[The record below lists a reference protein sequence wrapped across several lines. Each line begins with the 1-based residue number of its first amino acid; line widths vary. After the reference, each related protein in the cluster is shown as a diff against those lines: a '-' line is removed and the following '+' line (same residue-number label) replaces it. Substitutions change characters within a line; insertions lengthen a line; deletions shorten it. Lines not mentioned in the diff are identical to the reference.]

1 MLFCTNKQVGTD
13 FGQIDTI
20 MATAVELYFSRNL
33 MRSTPNGLSF
43 LMKMNQKWANIS
55 AEDNSILINK
65 VLNKKSTVEYHV
77 LLDYGKD
84 VIIYFNPTS
93 ATVVFG
99 IIMDTFQKNAIN
111 KWTSARESKRLRENV
126 NEDEIFTAIDELDEI
141 GQKTIQYKLL
151 SEKLFT

>member
-1 MLFCTNKQVGTD
+1 
-13 FGQIDTI
+13 
-20 MATAVELYFSRNL
+20 
-33 MRSTPNGLSF
+33 
-43 LMKMNQKWANIS
+43 MNQKWANIS

-141 GQKTIQYKLL
+141 GQKTIQ
-151 SEKLFT
+151 

>member
-1 MLFCTNKQVGTD
+1 
-13 FGQIDTI
+13 
-20 MATAVELYFSRNL
+20 MATAVELFFSRNL

-77 LLDYGKD
+77 LLDYAKMLL
-84 VIIYFNPTS
+84 YFNPTC
-93 ATVVFG
+93 ATMVFG
-99 IIMDTFQKNAIN
+99 IIMNTFQKNAIN

-141 GQKTIQYKLL
+141 GQKTIQ
-151 SEKLFT
+151 